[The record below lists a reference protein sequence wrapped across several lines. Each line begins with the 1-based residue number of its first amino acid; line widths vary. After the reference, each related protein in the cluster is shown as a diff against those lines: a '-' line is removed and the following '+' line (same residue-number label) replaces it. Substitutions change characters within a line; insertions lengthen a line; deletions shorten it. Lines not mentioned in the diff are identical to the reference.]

1 MTSSERA
8 PGGRCRRARPL
19 NRACQPGSQPP
30 LRAGKD
36 LRRRRA
42 DPRRTPARRIQVVPA
57 VSEPS
62 AHRRDLPA
70 LGWSTPL
77 GHRSA
82 VVEAHRH
89 VRPTRRWPCSRSTN
103 PRSPTGPLPPRRPG
117 HDPQRAP
124 AQPTDVALVG
134 PNLSVR
140 RRRSTPLHPAPR
152 SRPGPR
158 RAPAWPPDVPSV
170 MRSSS
175 GRFGARSGLSPQR
188 SERSAHR
195 DHLCRAEAQHRALPA
210 ERPAPPRCSAFG
222 EGALTRSIAHSNLG
236 SLCALGA
243 SGLDGRASRRC
254 DHTVGVPT
262 ARRLLAGGETITAE
276 RCRHRRTGRSS
287 SRVKP
292 RSVIARPAPRTRR
305 TSSAGSRKT

>member
-1 MTSSERA
+1 MS
-8 PGGRCRRARPL
+8 
-19 NRACQPGSQPP
+19 
-30 LRAGKD
+30 
-36 LRRRRA
+36 
-42 DPRRTPARRIQVVPA
+42 ARRGVGRA
-57 VSEPS
+57 V
-62 AHRRDLPA
+62 AART
-70 LGWSTPL
+70 LGP
-77 GHRSA
+77 
-82 VVEAHRH
+82 
-89 VRPTRRWPCSRSTN
+89 
-103 PRSPTGPLPPRRPG
+103 PTGPLPPRRPG

-188 SERSAHR
+188 FERSAHR

-210 ERPAPPRCSAFG
+210 ERSAPPRCSAFG
-222 EGALTRSIAHSNLG
+222 EGAPTRSIAHSNLG
-236 SLCALGA
+236 SFCALGA

-254 DHTVGVPT
+254 DLTVGVPT

-305 TSSAGSRKT
+305 TSSAGSRKTWTPGSPDHEHLPAERLAGTCACPASGAPTATTPGARWALDGSST